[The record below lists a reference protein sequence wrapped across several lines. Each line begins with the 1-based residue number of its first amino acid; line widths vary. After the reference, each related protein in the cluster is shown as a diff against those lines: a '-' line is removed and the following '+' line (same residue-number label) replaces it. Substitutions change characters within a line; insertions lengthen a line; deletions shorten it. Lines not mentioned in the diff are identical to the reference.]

1 MGFAFQKRTCTVA
14 RAKTEDGGPEMSD
27 TRKKDEFVW
36 SIIKLL
42 GAPAG
47 RQGQAYGAL
56 YEMGEEQ
63 LRELEA
69 RVVEATEELKAVHKK
84 LLSPAVYRALHG
96 D

>member
-1 MGFAFQKRTCTVA
+1 
-14 RAKTEDGGPEMSD
+14 MSD
-27 TRKKDEFVW
+27 ARKKDEFVW

-69 RVVEATEELKAVHKK
+69 RVVEATE
-84 LLSPAVYRALHG
+84 
-96 D
+96 